1 MVILLIVVALLA
13 IAALPRWP
21 HSREWGYTTAVGLGV
36 IALGIGALLF
46 FYVV

>member
-13 IAALPRWP
+13 IAALPFWP
-21 HSREWGYTTAVGLGV
+21 HSRQWGYTPGVGLGV
-36 IALGIGALLF
+36 ITLGIGALLF